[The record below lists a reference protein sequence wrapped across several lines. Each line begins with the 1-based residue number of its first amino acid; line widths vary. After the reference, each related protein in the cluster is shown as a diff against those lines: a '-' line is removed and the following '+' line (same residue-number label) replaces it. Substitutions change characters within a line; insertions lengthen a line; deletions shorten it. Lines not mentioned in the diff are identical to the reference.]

1 MLYLSYE
8 KERLLSGGKSCRK
21 SCSWKKEESK
31 MKKLKKNS
39 VFLSF
44 GLLLM
49 LLSACQKEDRP
60 LAGDGFRLTVST
72 PKTRLALEGD
82 HSTIEWSQS
91 DCLFLLPRNPQSAWE
106 YPYTLNLDPQSL
118 SDHNTQADFVYNK
131 DYRASG
137 WNMGRDL
144 PAGEYDVVYVNPKL
158 DMMTMMSTVDSLVF
172 SVSLIS
178 QVSQFDPTGLQS
190 ASMYSPGTLYI
201 EQGSAEGSISLVHTS
216 AMVGIPIQLGTNTTG
231 QEVYL
236 DSVKVVAA
244 NGATPFSAMMYINRD
259 DKSKINCYSPASEL
273 KRSWQTP
280 VLLQSGESVY
290 AHLLV
295 FPAVTGDVSVD
306 VYVHLAD
313 GTLLSFDFPR
323 PGRTLEAGYHY
334 DVDTKVLDVH

>member
-1 MLYLSYE
+1 MESMKNRMFWGLAVMLAVLS
-8 KERLLSGGKSCRK
+8 S
-21 SCSWKKEESK
+21 
-31 MKKLKKNS
+31 
-39 VFLSF
+39 
-44 GLLLM
+44 
-49 LLSACQKEDRP
+49 CQKEDRP
-60 LAGDGFRLTVST
+60 LAGSGYRLTAST
-72 PKTRLALEGD
+72 PATRLALEGD
-82 HSTIEWSQS
+82 HSTVEWSEG

-118 SDHNTQADFVYNK
+118 SEHNTRADFVYNK

-158 DMMTMMSTVDSLVF
+158 DMMAMMSTVDSLVF

-201 EQGSAEGSISLVHTS
+201 EQGSVEGSIALDHTC

-231 QEVYL
+231 QEAYL

-244 NGATPFSAMMYINRD
+244 NGATPFSAMVHINRN
-259 DKSKINCYSPASEL
+259 DKSKINYYFSASEL

-280 VLLQSGESVY
+280 VLLQSGESIY

-295 FPAVTGDVSVD
+295 YPTVTGDVSVE
-306 VYVHLAD
+306 VYGHLAD

-334 DVDTKVLDVH
+334 DVDTKVLNIN